1 MNFIVWIVIA
11 VALIIF
17 LIFAAWPL
25 YGTYRTRR
33 QGADVREG
41 QEYLKA
47 KEEWQEA
54 EADHKQ
60 AAPPAPARPAVGTGV
75 ARGDTLLRSGIDPAD
90 ESGTQQQTGGD
101 PLSAG
106 IAGGEEGRG
115 DRAFAHAARVD
126 EKCPSRNEPPR
137 SPPLITSV
145 ISPVP
150 VARIPRRD
158 LQAGHTAFVASSQ
171 VPWA

>member
-1 MNFIVWIVIA
+1 MNLTVWIVIA

-54 EADHKQ
+54 EADHEE
-60 AAPPAPARPAVGTGV
+60 AAPPAPPAGGGP
-75 ARGDTLLRSGIDPAD
+75 AGIAPGDTPLRSGTAPAD
-90 ESGTQQQTGGD
+90 EPGTQRRHPGSA
-101 PLSAG
+101 PL
-106 IAGGEEGRG
+106 
-115 DRAFAHAARVD
+115 
-126 EKCPSRNEPPR
+126 
-137 SPPLITSV
+137 
-145 ISPVP
+145 
-150 VARIPRRD
+150 
-158 LQAGHTAFVASSQ
+158 
-171 VPWA
+171 